1 MKVGHDLKTVRL
13 GKTGLTVSRI
23 GIGGIPIT
31 RPPEDE
37 ATKIV
42 RRAIDLGISFFD
54 TAIGYRDSEIR
65 IGKGIAGH
73 QDKVTLATKG
83 GWRDKA
89 TTRQNIEW
97 SLQRLG
103 VDYIDIWQFHGIN
116 SIQHLEYVLQPDGP
130 MKAAQEALEAG
141 KIGHIGFSSHNL
153 DTALKAVSSGQFETV
168 QFPLNFVSNEAIDK
182 LVPLAKRCDVGY
194 IAMKPFAGGRIRKA
208 NLAMK
213 YLLQFDN
220 VVPDPGVEK
229 IEELEEIAKIAEGS
243 GDLSTQDL
251 QEIRIVRE
259 QVGKR
264 FCHQCEYCMPCSQGY
279 PPKGVFIPGVVYLK
293 ILWELWP
300 PEWFLSWDYVKGSV
314 ESYRNCIQ
322 CGECEKKCPYQL
334 PIRDLMTENVNF
346 YKGLLKR
353 I

>member
-1 MKVGHDLKTVRL
+1 MKTVRL
-13 GKTGLTVSRI
+13 GKTGLKVSRV

-37 ATKIV
+37 AARIV
-42 RRAIDLGISFFD
+42 RRAIDLGINFFD
-54 TAIGYRDSEIR
+54 TAIGYKDSEVR
-65 IGKGIAGH
+65 IGKGIVGH
-73 QDKVTLATKG
+73 RDKVVIATKG
-83 GWRDKA
+83 GGRDKA
-89 TTRQNIEW
+89 ATQQHIEW

-116 SIQHLEYVLQPDGP
+116 SIQRLEIVLQPNGP
-130 MKAAQEALEAG
+130 MKAAQEALQAG

-168 QFPLNFVSNEAIDK
+168 QFPLNFVSNEAVDK
-182 LVPLAKRCDVGY
+182 LVPLAKKCDVGY

-208 NLAMK
+208 SLAMK

-229 IEELEEIAKIAEGS
+229 IEEVEEIVKIVNGS
-243 GDLSTQDL
+243 WNLSTQDL
-251 QEIRIVRE
+251 QEIQTIRKH
-259 QVGKR
+259 VGKR
-264 FCHQCEYCMPCSQGY
+264 FCHQCGYCLPCSQGE
-279 PPKGVFIPGVVYLK
+279 PPKGVFIPGVMYLK

-314 ESYRNCIQ
+314 ESYKNCIQ

-334 PIRDLMTENVNF
+334 PIRELMTENIKF
-346 YKGLLKR
+346 YESVAHEKNNSK
-353 I
+353 